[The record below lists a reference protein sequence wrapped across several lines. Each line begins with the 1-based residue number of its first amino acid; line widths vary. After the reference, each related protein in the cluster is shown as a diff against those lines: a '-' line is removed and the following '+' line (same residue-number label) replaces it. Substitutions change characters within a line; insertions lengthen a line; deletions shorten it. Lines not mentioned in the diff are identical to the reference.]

1 MWGAND
7 TVNAYIWELGHF
19 PRCREVASK
28 EERYEMATLVLEFS
42 NEEAMRIEAILMD
55 NDAEEALRF
64 LKEVIKPKIRS
75 KRSNALDM
83 GKSTGIMT

>member
-1 MWGAND
+1 MAN
-7 TVNAYIWELGHF
+7 V
-19 PRCREVASK
+19 
-28 EERYEMATLVLEFS
+28 VLEFS

-64 LKEVIKPKIRS
+64 VKEVIKPKIRS
-75 KRSNALDM
+75 KRSNKLDM